1 MYTHTHTL
9 YALLKSSML
18 TINYHPINNLATLV
32 SSWSVL
38 ALALQ
43 HVGKTIIN
51 HPQNHHENSLYSSH
65 SQMEILVV
73 YDIVLPTFENI
84 WAFPE
89 MGVPLNH
96 PFS

>member
-1 MYTHTHTL
+1 
-9 YALLKSSML
+9 ML

-51 HPQNHHENSLYSSH
+51 HPQNHHNQIGGMYT
-65 SQMEILVV
+65 IPKWVV
-73 YDIVLPTFENI
+73 YSIVLPTFYVLY
-84 WAFPE
+84 A
-89 MGVPLNH
+89 GVH
-96 PFS
+96 K